1 MKGPSI
7 SLILVSLVNQLNP
20 KIAMIA
26 ISITDIALPTHLTTV
41 DEFEQWQQQP
51 GNDGN
56 FEFVRGR
63 IIPTSMKQN
72 EIKIANFLARRFTQT
87 AHYQKNHVLYPEL
100 DSYVDGT
107 RKRIPDLTYFTA
119 DQLAAIERG
128 ERVSTLFAIEI
139 LSDSESHQDVLD
151 KIQDYFDGGAQLVW
165 YIVPIRQKIYAYTSP
180 DHSTVFKGQQTIS
193 AAPVIADF
201 QFVVADLFV

>member
-1 MKGPSI
+1 MMETPTADS
-7 SLILVSLVNQLNP
+7 
-20 KIAMIA
+20 
-26 ISITDIALPTHLTTV
+26 TLPTDLKTV

-63 IIPTSMKQN
+63 IIPKSMKQN
-72 EIKIANFLARRFTQT
+72 EIDIAAFLQSEFSKTAVARER
-87 AHYQKNHVLYPEL
+87 HLLMPES

-119 DQLAAIERG
+119 EQRQAIRRG
-128 ERVSTLFAIEI
+128 ERVKTLFAIEI
-139 LSDSESHQDVLD
+139 LSDSEKHEDVLD

-165 YIVPIRQKIYAYTSP
+165 YIVPKRQKIYAYTSP
-180 DHSTVFKGQQTIS
+180 DHSTVFRNDQIIT
-193 AAPVIADF
+193 AAPVIPDF
-201 QFVVADLFV
+201 SFTVADLFA